1 MNYLAHLYLADPDPE
16 AWLGSLMGDF
26 AKGAIDS
33 SLPPVIRQNIELH
46 RSIDA
51 FTDTHPIVGASKRR
65 LRPKFRRYGGI
76 LVDIF
81 YDHFLA
87 DNWIQFARFP
97 LDRFARSVY
106 AVLSAHYDILPV
118 PMRRSVSYMITTDLL
133 PSYRNI
139 AGVERALK
147 GIEGRLKR
155 PSRLSEAV
163 ADLHAHYADL
173 RADFNIFFPALVAY
187 VADLKAGFISS
198 DGQRR
203 DAAATLSQ
211 RRDAAAT
218 FRPANPGQNPLP
230 NANYSPCKDS
240 Q

>member
-33 SLPPVIRQNIELH
+33 SLPSLIRQNIELH
-46 RSIDA
+46 RNIDA
-51 FTDTHPIVGASKRR
+51 FTDAHPIVGASKRR
-65 LRPKFRRYGGI
+65 FRPEFRRYGGI

-87 DNWIQFARFP
+87 RDWAQFARLP
-97 LDRFARSVY
+97 LDHFVRSIY
-106 AVLSAHYDILPV
+106 AVLIDHYDTLPV
-118 PMRRSVSYMITTDLL
+118 PMRRSISYMIANDLL
-133 PSYRNI
+133 LSYRDI
-139 AGVERALK
+139 AGVERALH

-163 ADLHAHYADL
+163 VDLRAHYADL
-173 RADFNIFFPALVAY
+173 RADFNVFFPALVAY
-187 VADLKAGFISS
+187 VAEVKAGLVIP

-203 DAAATLSQ
+203 DAAATFAHHARKVISIYPTGEPWPESV
-211 RRDAAAT
+211 AE
-218 FRPANPGQNPLP
+218 
-230 NANYSPCKDS
+230 
-240 Q
+240 